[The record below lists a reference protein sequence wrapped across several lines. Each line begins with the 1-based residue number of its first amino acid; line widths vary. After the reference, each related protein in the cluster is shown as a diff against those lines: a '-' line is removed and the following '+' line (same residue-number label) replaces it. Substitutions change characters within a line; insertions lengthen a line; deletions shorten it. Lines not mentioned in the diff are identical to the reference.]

1 MKNKDLYGKIAPGE
15 FYRVKGIRLLSD
27 ATKEQMELK
36 IGKPEVTRHF
46 LKYFHLFD
54 KAHLTMLSEEGIIS
68 KQDVAKSL
76 IALREMEK
84 VGVEE
89 VRQQDGHG
97 MHSGESYL
105 IQKLGFEVGGRIH
118 IGRSS
123 GDLTVAAGRLKVR
136 SSILDLMDALLKY
149 RGVLL
154 QKSED
159 HINTVMPYYT
169 MYQHAQPTTFAHL
182 LLRWENPMARDF
194 LRLQQAYCSVNQSSV
209 GSAGLIGSEFP
220 LNRKRMVELMGFD
233 GLIENTM
240 DANFSLD
247 YGFDVYGVLSSIM
260 ATLDQTARDL
270 FIFYTYEFRM
280 IDFADEHCGTSSIM
294 PQKKN
299 PHVLMKA
306 TDNIRKVYGSLN
318 EFIFE
323 TRGIV
328 TGGKNGLAKE
338 LLWQAIDLVIESL
351 EIMSSIFPPLRVNE
365 ERMRELAGA
374 FWAQASDLAGVIVR
388 EKGLP
393 FRTAHQI
400 TGIIVRKS
408 IERSISPRDLTTE
421 LIDESAMEYMAKPLH
436 LNQEVID
443 KVMDPMEI
451 VKARTL
457 IGGPAPVEVRR
468 QISKSK
474 EQLGQDIEK
483 PSILRDNLK
492 KAEEKLERA
501 IDKLIAE
508 YNGEL

>member
-1 MKNKDLYGKIAPGE
+1 
-15 FYRVKGIRLLSD
+15 
-27 ATKEQMELK
+27 
-36 IGKPEVTRHF
+36 
-46 LKYFHLFD
+46 
-54 KAHLTMLSEEGIIS
+54 
-68 KQDVAKSL
+68 
-76 IALREMEK
+76 MEK

-123 GDLTVAAGRLKVR
+123 GDLRVAAGRLKVR

-149 RGVLL
+149 REVLL

-159 HINTVMPYYT
+159 HVNTVMPYYT

-194 LRLQQAYCSVNQSSV
+194 SRLQQTYYFVNQSPV
-209 GSAGLIGSEFP
+209 GGAILTGSEFP
-220 LNRKRMVELMGFD
+220 LNRNRMVELMGFD

-240 DANFSLD
+240 DAIFALD
-247 YGFDVYGVLSSIM
+247 YGFDVYGVLGSIM
-260 ATLDQTARDL
+260 ATLNQTAQDL

-280 IDFADEHCGTSSIM
+280 IDFDDKRCGTSSIM

-299 PHVLMKA
+299 PHVLMKI
-306 TDNIRKVYGSLN
+306 TYNIRKFYGFLN
-318 EFIFE
+318 EFIFAILDILA
-323 TRGIV
+323 G
-328 TGGKNGLAKE
+328 GGKGALANE
-338 LLWQAIDLVIESL
+338 LWQAIDLVIESL

-374 FWAQASDLAGVIVR
+374 FWAQATDLAGVMVR

-421 LIDESAMEYMAKPLH
+421 LIDESAMEYMGKPLH
-436 LNQEVID
+436 LNQEVVD
-443 KVMDPMEI
+443 KVIDPMEI

-457 IGGPAPVEVRR
+457 IGGPSPVEVRR
-468 QISKSK
+468 QISEAKK
-474 EQLGQDIEK
+474 QLGQDIEK
-483 PSILRDNLK
+483 PSILKGNLK
-492 KAEEKLERA
+492 KAEEKLEQA

>member
-1 MKNKDLYGKIAPGE
+1 MKNKDPYGKIAPGE
-15 FYRVKGIRLLSD
+15 LYRAKGIRLLSD
-27 ATKEQMELK
+27 ATKEQIEQK
-36 IGKPEVTRHF
+36 IGKPEVIRHL

-68 KQDVAKSL
+68 KQDAVKSL

-105 IQKLGFEVGGRIH
+105 IQKVGFEVGGRIH
-118 IGRSS
+118 VGRSS
-123 GDLTVAAGRLKVR
+123 GDLHSAAGRLKAR

-149 RGVLL
+149 REVLL

-159 HINTVMPYYT
+159 YVNTVMPYYT

-194 LRLQQAYCSVNQSSV
+194 LRLQQTYYSVNQSPV
-209 GSAGLIGSEFP
+209 GGAILTGSEFP
-220 LNRKRMVELMGFD
+220 LNRNRMVELMGFD

-240 DANFSLD
+240 DAICTLD
-247 YGFDVYGVLSSIM
+247 YGFDVYGVLGSIM
-260 ATLDQTARDL
+260 ATLNQTAQDL

-280 IDFADEHCGTSSIM
+280 IDFDDKHCGTSSIM

-299 PHVLMKA
+299 PHVLMRA
-306 TDNIRKVYGSLN
+306 TDNIRKVYGFLN

-323 TRGIV
+323 TSGIV
-328 TGGKNGLAKE
+328 TGGKSPLTDE
-338 LLWQAIDLVIESL
+338 LWQAIDLVTESL

-374 FWAQASDLAGVIVR
+374 FWAQATDLAGVMVR

-408 IERSISPRDLTTE
+408 IERSISPRDLKTE
-421 LIDESAMEYMAKPLH
+421 LIDESAMEYMGKPLH

-457 IGGPAPVEVRR
+457 IGGPAPVEMRR

-474 EQLGQDIEK
+474 KQLREDKEK

-508 YNGEL
+508 YTG